1 MPSTGYS
8 PVSWGVR
15 SPGKVSPLRGR
26 TMKEYEEQLAALR
39 KENFALKLRIYFLE
53 ERVDKKGEKE
63 DKEQLYRTNIELKV
77 GEDSRCISVCCLLV
91 VMSVFEESNY
101 WQ

>member
-1 MPSTGYS
+1 M
-8 PVSWGVR
+8 SWGVR

-77 GEDSRCISVCCLLV
+77 GVDARYISVCFSGRDV
-91 VMSVFEESNY
+91 NI
-101 WQ
+101 